1 MDIRQRLYRSE
12 QVRALDQA
20 AIAEHG
26 IDGYSLMKR
35 AGAKAFAV
43 ARAKWPEAGSMTVCC
58 GAGNNGGDG
67 YVIARLAREAGLDV
81 QLIALKSPDE
91 LRDDAKQAA
100 TDWLEAGGSIEGL
113 GTAIRGDLIV
123 DALLGTGLDRPPK
136 GPFAEMI
143 SQVNASPRPVLAVD
157 VPSGLN
163 ADTGMPMDVSVMA
176 EVTVSFIGKKRG
188 LFTGQA
194 ACWCG
199 DRLFFDLD
207 TPAAIHDAQP
217 PNACLLDKQMLR
229 QWLGPRL
236 PDTHKG
242 DLGHVVVVGGDEGMA
257 GAPILAGQAALRTG
271 SGRVSLAT
279 RQPHC
284 AIAIATQPELMSH
297 ATETLDA
304 LDELLARAQ
313 VVALGPGLGKSEWS
327 RAVWQ
332 RALSKNLP
340 MVVDA
345 DALNL
350 LAETDQQSW
359 SDSVIL
365 TPHPREAARLLGC
378 AVSDIQTDRY
388 AAARSLATQYGAIT
402 VLKGHGTLVVDP
414 AGRTTVC
421 PYGNPAM
428 ATAGMGDALTGV
440 IASLL
445 GQGLEPFD
453 AACCGV
459 LVHALAG
466 DTVAR
471 GRRQILASD
480 LIDCLS
486 SVLPK

>member
-26 IDGYSLMKR
+26 IDGYRLMKR

-67 YVIARLAREAGLDV
+67 YVIARLALEAGLAV

-100 TDWLEAGGSIEGL
+100 MDWLEAGGAIEYPD
-113 GTAIRGDLIV
+113 TAIRGDLIV

-136 GPFAEMI
+136 GTFAEMI
-143 SQVNASPRPVLAVD
+143 AHVNGSSRPVLAVD
-157 VPSGLN
+157 VPSGLS
-163 ADTGMPMDVSVMA
+163 ADTGMPLEVSVMA
-176 EVTVSFIGKKRG
+176 EVTVSFIGNKRG

-194 ACWCG
+194 ARWCG

-207 TPAAIHDAQP
+207 TPATIHDVHTP
-217 PNACLLDKQMLR
+217 DACLLDKQMLR
-229 QWLGPRL
+229 QRLGTRL

-271 SGRVSLAT
+271 SGLVSLAT

-284 AIAIATQPELMSH
+284 AIAIAMQPELMAH

-304 LDELLARAQ
+304 LDDLLARAQ

-340 MVVDA
+340 VVVDA

-350 LAETDQQSW
+350 LADSDGPSL
-359 SDSVIL
+359 SDSAIL
-365 TPHPREAARLLGC
+365 TPHPGEAARLLGC
-378 AVSDIQTDRY
+378 AVSDIQADRF
-388 AAARSLATQYGAIT
+388 AAARALAKRYRAVT
-402 VLKGHGTLVVDP
+402 VLKGHGTLIVDP
-414 AGRTTVC
+414 QERTAVC
-421 PYGNPAM
+421 PYGNPGM

-440 IASLL
+440 IASFL
-445 GQGLEPFD
+445 GQGLETFD

-459 LVHALAG
+459 VAHALAG
-466 DTVAR
+466 DAAAS
-471 GRRQILASD
+471 GRRQILAGD
-480 LIDCLS
+480 LIDHLIDI
-486 SVLPK
+486 LPA